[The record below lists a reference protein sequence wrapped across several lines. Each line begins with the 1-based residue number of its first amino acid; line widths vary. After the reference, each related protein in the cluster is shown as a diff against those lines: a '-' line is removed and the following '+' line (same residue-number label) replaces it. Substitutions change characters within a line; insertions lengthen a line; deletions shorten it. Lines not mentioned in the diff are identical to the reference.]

1 MFDLSYSAKVTIP
14 GQDSA
19 IEIPL
24 TNIDHELVT
33 YSLSKVLKSNSKMIE
48 ALKQKGVS
56 TTITNDINCPMEVE
70 RVAQE
75 DAMSELDKSM
85 F

>member
-19 IEIPL
+19 IEVPL

-48 ALKQKGVS
+48 ALKQ
-56 TTITNDINCPMEVE
+56 
-70 RVAQE
+70 
-75 DAMSELDKSM
+75 
-85 F
+85 